1 MKEITGKKLA
11 VLFVLI
17 AFCLSAGVEA
27 QKKSKKKKKKAK
39 PPAEEVEPAEG
50 AAQPEEAEGPS
61 EGEEPE
67 EAPAAA
73 VDDEGMSEAEI
84 IQKAGAYSVKLRDL
98 EQKVNQ
104 LKEKIFRS
112 KARLSLLAEKVLA
125 GPAGAGARASI
136 TYSDKMGSSFKLIKA
151 VFILDGVPIY
161 NKASKKGLKKKEGLQ
176 LFSAPIVPGEHT
188 LSVSVEYKG
197 NGYGVFAYLS
207 EYRFK
212 VRSSHAFS
220 VDEGKSKSLEV
231 VIFES
236 GNIATPLEERPA
248 IKYVEQAGDFSE

>member
-1 MKEITGKKLA
+1 MTQKIREESAMKSIMGKKSAL
-11 VLFVLI
+11 LFVL
-17 AFCLSAGVEA
+17 LSFTLAAGVQA
-27 QKKSKKKKKKAK
+27 QKKAAE
-39 PPAEEVEPAEG
+39 PAEETEDPAG
-50 AAQPEEAEGPS
+50 EAEES
-61 EGEEPE
+61 VEEGSDES
-67 EAPAAA
+67 APAPSG
-73 VDDEGMSEAEI
+73 DELSEAEI

-125 GPAGAGARASI
+125 GPAGAGARATI

-161 NKASKKGLKKKEGLQ
+161 NKADQKGMKKKKSALQ

-188 LSVSVEYKG
+188 LSVSLEYKG
-197 NGYGVFAYLS
+197 NGYGVFAYLND
-207 EYRFK
+207 YRFK

-220 VDEGKSKSLEV
+220 VDEGKSKQLEI
-231 VIFES
+231 VIYER

-248 IKYVEQAGDFSE
+248 IKYVEQAGEFSE